1 MEALIESKLGRA
13 FIVEFIHRSL
23 KIVVTNILID
33 EVFDAVP
40 VIELVVRFDL
50 RLDPAVHAIALQ
62 DSSRIIS
69 PTRSAHSTSAPV
81 RRIHIS

>member
-23 KIVVTNILID
+23 KIVVTNIFID
-33 EVFDAVP
+33 EVFDAVS

-50 RLDPAVHAIALQ
+50 RLDPAVHGF
-62 DSSRIIS
+62 DDRIIRGS
-69 PTRSAHSTSAPV
+69 SCSRH
-81 RRIHIS
+81 